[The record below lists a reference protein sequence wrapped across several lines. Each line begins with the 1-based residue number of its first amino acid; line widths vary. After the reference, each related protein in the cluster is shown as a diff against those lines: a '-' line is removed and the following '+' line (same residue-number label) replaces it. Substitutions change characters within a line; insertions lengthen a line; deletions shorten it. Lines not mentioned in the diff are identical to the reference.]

1 MTDDAAVSEAA
12 PGSWAEPYA
21 PAAEAVVRL
30 FHPHVEAVIHDL
42 ERDVVARIWNPMSGR
57 QPGDPSRLDA
67 GLLGQLAG
75 GGVAG
80 PYIRAGRHGA
90 EVSSVS
96 AVIAGGRGL
105 LCLNFDRSVI
115 SSAVAGL
122 RAFAL
127 GVEPRPA
134 GLFERD
140 WREDLNAMVGDWCQ
154 ERGLRPTRLSRED
167 RRRLVA
173 LLDGRGA
180 FEVRRAT
187 SHLAVILDVS
197 RATVYATLQ
206 SARGGGRGAA
216 AEYQAGRGQFP

>member
-1 MTDDAAVSEAA
+1 VGEPLDDPA
-12 PGSWAEPYA
+12 PGGWAEPYSA
-21 PAAEAVVRL
+21 AAEAVVRL
-30 FHPHVEAVIHDL
+30 FYPHVEAVIHDIGQ
-42 ERDVVARIWNPMSGR
+42 DVVVRIWNPISGR
-57 QPGDPSRLDA
+57 RPGDASLLDPS
-67 GLLGQLAG
+67 LLGELTD

-80 PYIRAGRHGA
+80 PYRQAGLRGA
-90 EVSSVS
+90 EISSVS
-96 AVIAGGRGL
+96 AVIAAGRGL

-173 LLDGRGA
+173 FLDGRGA
-180 FEVRRAT
+180 FEIRRAA
-187 SHLAVILDVS
+187 SHLAEIVGVS
-197 RATVYATLQ
+197 RATVYAALQ
-206 SARGGGRGAA
+206 QSRAGADDA
-216 AEYQAGRGQFP
+216 A

>member
-1 MTDDAAVSEAA
+1 VTDDPAVSETARC
-12 PGSWAEPYA
+12 PWAEPYA

-30 FHPHVEAVIHDL
+30 FHPHVEAVIHDI
-42 ERDVVARIWNPMSGR
+42 ERDVVVRVWNPMSGR
-57 QPGDPSRLDA
+57 RPGDPSLLDA
-67 GLLGQLAG
+67 GLLGELAG
-75 GGVAG
+75 AGVAG
-80 PYIRAGRHGA
+80 PFTQTGRHGA

-173 LLDGRGA
+173 FLDGRGV
-180 FEVRRAT
+180 FQVRRAAI
-187 SHLAVILDVS
+187 HLAAILDVS

-206 SARGGGRGAA
+206 SARAVSRDAA
-216 AEYQAGRGQFP
+216 

>member
-1 MTDDAAVSEAA
+1 VTDDAAVSETA
-12 PGSWAEPYA
+12 PCPWAEPYA

-30 FHPHVEAVIHDL
+30 FHPHLEAVIHDI
-42 ERDVVARIWNPMSGR
+42 ERDVVVRIWNPMSGR
-57 QPGDPSRLDA
+57 RPGDPSLLDA
-67 GLLGQLAG
+67 GLLGELAG

-80 PYIRAGRHGA
+80 PYTQTGLRGA

-96 AVIAGGRGL
+96 AVIAAGRGL

-127 GVEPRPA
+127 GVEPRPD

-154 ERGLRPTRLSRED
+154 EHGLRPTRLSRED
-167 RRRLVA
+167 RSRLVA
-173 LLDGRGA
+173 FLDGRGV
-180 FEVRRAT
+180 FQVRRAT
-187 SHLAVILDVS
+187 SHLAAILDVS
-197 RATVYATLQ
+197 RATVYATRQ
-206 SARGGGRGAA
+206 SARARPASRPGSRDAA
-216 AEYQAGRGQFP
+216 